1 MDGGIEAK
9 LVEDVRSAP
18 PGLPDYLVRT
28 YWWAYLTPTSL
39 VLLDNPVVLTAILWG
54 NLPRLIRSACEEFE
68 PGQRILQAA
77 SAYGNLSPELAAQV
91 GPGGR
96 LDVIDIAPLQVAHVQ
111 RKLKKFPH
119 ARARVAD
126 ATEPVGGTYDGVC
139 CFFLLHEIP
148 DAEKRAAVDALLDA
162 VEPGGKVVFVDY
174 HRARPWHPLRA
185 PMGLVFRWLEP
196 FAYGLVDREIQMFA
210 AARDEFT
217 WSKETFF
224 GGLYQKVVAVRTSR
238 STAGQPFAD
247 RAHGPLGTN
256 GAD

>member
-1 MDGGIEAK
+1 MDGGIGTK
-9 LVEDVRSAP
+9 LVENVRSVS
-18 PGLPDYLVRT
+18 PGLPEYLVRT

-39 VLLDNPVVLTAILWG
+39 RLLDNPFVLTAILWG
-54 NLPRLIRSACEEFE
+54 NLPRLVRAACDEFQ
-68 PGQRILQAA
+68 PGACVLQAA

-91 GPGGR
+91 GPTGR

-111 RKLKKFPH
+111 RKLKRYPH

-126 ATEPVGGTYDGVC
+126 ATEPVEGIYDGVC

-148 DAEKRAAVDALLDA
+148 DAEKRAAVDALLGA

-174 HRARPWHPLRA
+174 HRAVRWHPLRA

-196 FAYGLVDREIQMFA
+196 FAYGLVDREIRSLASKPYDFV
-210 AARDEFT
+210 

-224 GGLYQKVVAVRTSR
+224 GGLYQKVVAVRTAPSARRRHRADPR
-238 STAGQPFAD
+238 SE
-247 RAHGPLGTN
+247 
-256 GAD
+256 